1 MSDDGRLLPA
11 NLSGADTAPGA
22 DVVLP
27 DCGRRAGRRLQA
39 VPSMPSRSGSR
50 GGRLARNLEHH
61 FASALT
67 HRGGALDERRVGR
80 LAWQLGVGERHLRR
94 LFREHLGA
102 SPNAVAQTRRV
113 LLAMQL
119 IRDTQLSMADVALA
133 AGFGSVRRFNEV
145 FQQLFRRPPGALRR
159 DRSTQ
164 DLSQAL
170 VMRLPYC
177 PPYDWPSV
185 ISFLKARAIP
195 GIEAVSDLRY
205 VRSVGFDGSHGVV
218 AVEPAARHALQVT
231 IRFPRL
237 SQLPA
242 ILDRVRRVFD
252 LGADPHA
259 IDAHLADD
267 SALAPLVRDR
277 PGLRVPG
284 AWDGFEL
291 AVRAVLGQ
299 QISVRAA
306 ARLAGRLAQGYG
318 EPLEDASAEREGL
331 THVFPRPDR
340 IASVDLAPIGLPRA
354 RAKALSSLASAIARD
369 PRILDAGRSLA
380 DCVNHLSA
388 LPGIGEWTAQYIAMR
403 ELREPDAFPASDLW
417 LRRALAGIEGRPFT
431 ALELVDRA
439 ERWRPWRA
447 YAAQHLWSAA
457 ANARNVSDT
466 SACRFAQ
473 TSGLAMAAS

>member
-1 MSDDGRLLPA
+1 MSFYPTAAAAQAAGFRPCLRCRPE
-11 NLSGADTAPGA
+11 TAP
-22 DVVLP
+22 DVAAWR
-27 DCGRRAGRRLQA
+27 GTSNTISRALSLIEA
-39 VPSMPSRSGSR
+39 
-50 GGRLARNLEHH
+50 GG
-61 FASALT
+61 
-67 HRGGALDERRVGR
+67 LDESGVDR
-80 LAWQLGVGERHLRR
+80 LAWQLGIGERHLRR

-102 SPNAVAQTRRV
+102 SPNAVALTRRV
-113 LLAMQL
+113 RLAMQL
-119 IRDTQLSMADVALA
+119 IRDSQLSMADVALA

-159 DRSTQ
+159 DRPAQ
-164 DLSQAL
+164 VLCQAQAL

-195 GIEAVSDLRY
+195 GIEVVSDFRY
-205 VRSVGFDGSHGVV
+205 VRSVGFAGGHGIV
-218 AVEPAARHALQVT
+218 AVEPAASDALQVT

-259 IDAHLADD
+259 IDAHLAGD
-267 SALAPLVRDR
+267 SALEPLVRHR

-299 QISVRAA
+299 QITVRAA
-306 ARLAGRLAQGYG
+306 AGLAGRLVQAYG
-318 EPLEDASAEREGL
+318 EPLVEEAAEREGL

-340 IASVDLAPIGLPRA
+340 MASVDLAPLGLPRSRA
-354 RAKALSSLASAIARD
+354 RALSSLASAVSHD
-369 PRILDAGRSLA
+369 SRILNTGRSLA
-380 DCVNHLSA
+380 DCVRHLSA

-403 ELREPDAFPASDLW
+403 ELREPDAFPATDLW
-417 LRRALAGIEGRPFT
+417 LRRALAGIEGRTFT
-431 ALELVDRA
+431 AYELVNRA

-457 ANARNVSDT
+457 ANARNGERSVS
-466 SACRFAQ
+466 
-473 TSGLAMAAS
+473 